1 MFASTHNSCVSKI
14 LPVTLFN
21 STFQNKSRFL
31 TLKRVR
37 NDKVE
42 GADAEWQIEKAASSP
57 LKRIR
62 NDKVDGSGFGMT
74 NRRSRFLTAE
84 ADSE

>member
-1 MFASTHNSCVSKI
+1 VEGADAEWQIEKADSS
-14 LPVTLFN
+14 P
-21 STFQNKSRFL
+21 
-31 TLKRVR
+31 LKRVR